1 MRRSIFLI
9 AMCFFFNIG
18 LISCQ
23 DNQKSSADEPVT
35 DIESEESDYRPN
47 FHFTP
52 ETGWMNDP
60 NGMFYLDG
68 TYHLFF
74 QHNPNDNVWGN
85 MHWGHATSKDLVSWE
100 EQPIALKPDK
110 NGTIFSGSAVYDRN
124 NTSGLGT
131 ESNPPVVAIFTYHD
145 VEAER
150 QGRKDFQTQAIA
162 YSLDQGKTF
171 KKYEGN
177 PVLPNPG
184 IRDFRDPKVVW
195 YEEADKW
202 IMSLAVEDHI
212 SFYSSPNLIDWEH
225 ESDFGQNLGGHG
237 GVWECPDLFKMK
249 VDGSN
254 EEKWVLLVSINPG
267 GPNGGSATQ
276 YFVGEFDG
284 TTFTPDESIVNMGEE
299 HNYWLDFGK
308 DNYAGVTWANVP
320 QSDGRTLFIGWM
332 SNWEYAN
339 EVPTDPWRSTSTV
352 ARVLKLKKDG
362 DQYRVFSQ
370 PVEELYDYAE
380 ETFEKQEIRVEGYT
394 TVEIS
399 TETDLSQAIVKFE
412 IPTLKD
418 QIYEFYLTN
427 VAGDTLKF
435 GYNHSE
441 KQFFINRKKSGLTDF
456 NEKFAANI
464 STAPRTSKSETL
476 SAEIVLDKTS
486 IELFFDDG
494 ETVMTEVFFPTEPFQ
509 KLSVNAEEGFTIEDF
524 KIYQLKFN

>member
-1 MRRSIFLI
+1 MKKSISLMQVLFLAGI
-9 AMCFFFNIG
+9 T
-18 LISCQ
+18 LISCRETKKPSETQ
-23 DNQKSSADEPVT
+23 DVSKVAH
-35 DIESEESDYRPN
+35 EESAYRPN

-74 QHNPNDNVWGN
+74 QHNPDDNVWGN
-85 MHWGHATSKDLVSWE
+85 MHWGHATSTDLVSWE

-184 IRDFRDPKVVW
+184 IRDFRDPKVTWDNYHDQWVLVLS
-195 YEEADKW
+195 AGDKTM
-202 IMSLAVEDHI
+202 IYGSQ
-212 SFYSSPNLIDWEH
+212 NLIDWKLLSE
-225 ESDFGQNLGGHG
+225 FGKGFAAHG
-237 GVWECPDLFKMK
+237 GVWECPDFFPME
-249 VDGSN
+249 VEGSD
-254 EEKWVLLVSINPG
+254 EVKWVMIQSLNPG
-267 GPNGGSATQ
+267 GYNGGSGTQ
-276 YFVGEFDG
+276 YFIGEFDG
-284 TTFTPDESIVNMGEE
+284 KNFTPDPSMANLGKD
-299 HNYWLDFGK
+299 HSYWIDFGK
-308 DNYAGVTWANVP
+308 DNYAGVTWSNVP

-332 SNWEYAN
+332 SNWQYAN

-352 ARVLKLKKDG
+352 ARELSLKKTDG
-362 DQYRVFSQ
+362 TYRIFSQ
-370 PVEELYDYAE
+370 PVEELYEYVV
-380 ETFEKQEIRVEGYT
+380 ETYVEPKIEIDGHT
-394 TVEIS
+394 PIEIS
-399 TETDLSQAIVKFE
+399 TQADLAQAIITFD
-412 IPTLKD
+412 IPDLEEQVYK
-418 QIYEFYLTN
+418 FYLTN
-427 VAGDTLKF
+427 KAGDTLKF
-435 GYNHSE
+435 GYDHSK

-456 NEKFAANI
+456 NEKFAENI
-464 STAPRTSKSETL
+464 SVAPRTSDSDTL
-476 SAEIVLDKTS
+476 SVEMVLDKTS
-486 IELFFDDG
+486 IELFFDNG
-494 ETVMTEVFFPTEPFQ
+494 ETVMTEIFFPTAPYQTF
-509 KLSVNAEEGFTIEDF
+509 SANAEENFELENL